1 VLKNPVRVTLGGL
14 LLFVLPATGSPLA
27 QPPSGRVTGTVS
39 GPGGNPLQGVLLTM
53 TTESGALFVEV
64 TGFMGEFTF
73 RDIPAGLC
81 QFVAVL
87 PGYEDHSIEKIRV
100 MAGEEARFEVS
111 LQIARI
117 SESVVIEGVGRD
129 SVANEPEDIF
139 TLTPE
144 QLDALPLPSDRF
156 QESFPLV
163 PGVVR
168 DPEGRLSFN
177 GARPSQSTLLV
188 NGANVTD
195 PVTGEFAVEL
205 PLKAIKTVEVNNL
218 PYSAEYGRVTGA
230 VAKIET
236 RGGTDEWEW
245 DYGNL
250 WPSFN
255 FRGGT
260 IQGIRSFVPQI
271 QISGPIKKGKAWFS
285 QGLAYRFVRSRVY
298 DVAAGE
304 DERILESYDSFT
316 QLDFR
321 FAEKHHLTTTFS
333 YFPLQIDNLGLNAL
347 TAANASPDFNSKG
360 WNLAV
365 SQRSFFSRTFVET
378 IVAVKTFDVAV
389 GPKGDAPSRLTPE
402 GLRGNYFNELD
413 RDSLRFEVASSCTH
427 APPDLF
433 GGHIVKI
440 GGNVSY
446 TSFTGTDMGRPVEI
460 LGSGGGVIQRVEY
473 LGDPTVFGKDVQV
486 SAYVQDRWRLTDRVG
501 FDIGLRYDYDRL
513 VSEHQLAPR
522 LSTAFAV
529 DRKGR
534 TVIKAGWG
542 IFYDRV
548 LLYADRFDRFQ
559 RRVERN
565 YGADGLPEGSPLV
578 FAPRVADEGLELP
591 RSTTWNIELSQVLA
605 KDFQLR
611 VNYRERRGSKEMIV
625 DRVENGASGAMLL
638 SSRGKSLSR
647 ELDITLRVKR
657 EKNELFLS
665 YARARTTG
673 DLNDFAALYQDLRT
687 PLFLANES
695 SLFRHDVPHRALF
708 WGIWHVKG
716 DITVSPGVEW
726 RSGFPY
732 SVLSEGYLPLGER
745 NRGGRFPNFLS
756 VDLRVMKGLTVKGRK
771 IRVGFQIFNLASHYN
786 PRDVVSN
793 LASPRFGEF
802 LNSVDMGFSFRFS
815 LGS

>member
-1 VLKNPVRVTLGGL
+1 MAGV
-14 LLFVLPATGSPLA
+14 A
-27 QPPSGRVTGTVS
+27 GRVVGTVS
-39 GPGGNPLQGVLLTM
+39 GPGGNPLPGVLVTM
-53 TTESGALFVEV
+53 TTESGASFVEV
-64 TGFMGEFTF
+64 TGFMGEFAF

-87 PGYEDHSIEKIRV
+87 PGYEDRTIENVRV
-100 MAGEEARFEVS
+100 VAGEETRFEMS

-117 SESVVIEGVGRD
+117 SESVVIEGVAPD
-129 SVANEPEDIF
+129 TVANEPQEVT
-139 TLTPE
+139 TLSPE

-195 PVTGEFAVEL
+195 PVTGAFAVEL
-205 PLKAIKTVEVNNL
+205 PLKAIKAVEVHNL

-236 RGGTDEWEW
+236 RGGTDEWDI
-245 DYGNL
+245 DYGNV

-255 FRGGT
+255 FRDGT
-260 IQGIRSFVPQI
+260 IKGIRSFVPQV

-285 QGLAYRFVRSRVY
+285 QGLAYRFVRSRAY
-298 DVAAGE
+298 DVATGE
-304 DERILESYDSFT
+304 DERVLESYDSFT

-333 YFPLQIDNLGLNAL
+333 YFPLEVDNLGLNAL
-347 TAANASPDFNSKG
+347 VTANATPDFNSKG

-365 SQRSFFSRTFVET
+365 SQRSFFSRTFIET

-389 GPKGDAPSRLTPE
+389 GPKDDALSRLTPE

-427 APPDLF
+427 APSDFF
-433 GGHIVKI
+433 GEHIMKI

-446 TSFTGTDMGRPVEI
+446 TSFTGTDMGRPVEF
-460 LGSGGGVIQRVEY
+460 LGNGGTVIQRVEY
-473 LGDPTVFGKDVQV
+473 LGDPTVSGEDVQV
-486 SAYVQDRWRLTDRVG
+486 SAYVQDRWRLTDRLG

-522 LSTAFAV
+522 VSGAFAL
-529 DRKGR
+529 DQKGR

-565 YGADGLPEGSPLV
+565 FGADGSPEGPLLV
-578 FAPRVADEGLELP
+578 FAPRVADEGLDMP
-591 RSTTWNIELSQVLA
+591 RSTTWNVELSQVLA
-605 KDFQLR
+605 KDLQLR
-611 VNYRERRGSKEMIV
+611 VNYRERRGSKELIV

-647 ELDITLRVKR
+647 ELDVTLRVKR

-687 PLFLANES
+687 PLFLANER

-708 WGIWHVKG
+708 WGIWHIKG

-732 SVLSEGYLPLGER
+732 SVFSEAYLPLGER

-756 VDLRVMKGLTVKGRK
+756 VDVRVMKGLTVKGRK
-771 IRVGFQIFNLASHYN
+771 IRIGFQIFNLASHYN

-815 LGS
+815 FGS

>member
-1 VLKNPVRVTLGGL
+1 M
-14 LLFVLPATGSPLA
+14 A
-27 QPPSGRVTGTVS
+27 GRVVGTVN
-39 GPGGNPLQGVLLTM
+39 GPGGNPLPGVLVTL
-53 TTESGALFVEV
+53 TTETGASFVEV
-64 TGFMGEFTF
+64 TGSMGEFAF

-87 PGYEDHSIEKIRV
+87 PGYEDRSIENVRV
-100 MAGEEARFEVS
+100 VAGEETSFEMS

-117 SESVVIEGVGRD
+117 SESVVIEGVAPD
-129 SVANEPEDIF
+129 TVANEPEEAV

-205 PLKAIKTVEVNNL
+205 PLKAIKAVEVNNL

-236 RGGTDEWEW
+236 RGGTDEWDV
-245 DYGNL
+245 DYGNM

-255 FRGGT
+255 FRDGT
-260 IQGIRSFVPQI
+260 IKGVRSFVPQV

-285 QGLAYRFVRSRVY
+285 QGLAYRFVRSRAY
-298 DVAAGE
+298 DVATGE
-304 DERILESYDSFT
+304 DERVLESYDSFT

-333 YFPLQIDNLGLNAL
+333 FFPLEVDNLGLNAL
-347 TAANASPDFNSKG
+347 VTANATPDFNSKG
-360 WNLAV
+360 WNFAV
-365 SQRSFFSRTFVET
+365 SQRSFFSRTFIET

-389 GPKGDAPSRLTPE
+389 GPKSHGPSRLTPE
-402 GLRGNYFNELD
+402 GLRDNYFNELD

-427 APPDLF
+427 APSDFF
-433 GGHIVKI
+433 GEHIMKI

-446 TSFTGTDMGRPVEI
+446 TSFTGTDMGRPVEF
-460 LGSGGGVIQRVEY
+460 LGNGGSVIQRVEY
-473 LGDPTVFGKDVQV
+473 LGDPTVSGEDVQV
-486 SAYVQDRWRLTDRVG
+486 SAYVQDRWRLTDRLG

-522 LSTAFAV
+522 VSTAFAL
-529 DRKGR
+529 DQKGR

-565 YGADGLPEGSPLV
+565 FGADGSPEGPFLV
-578 FAPRVADEGLELP
+578 FAPRVADEGLDMP
-591 RSTTWNIELSQVLA
+591 RSTTWNVALSQVLA
-605 KDFQLR
+605 KDLQLW
-611 VNYRERRGSKEMIV
+611 VNY
-625 DRVENGASGAMLL
+625 
-638 SSRGKSLSR
+638 
-647 ELDITLRVKR
+647 
-657 EKNELFLS
+657 
-665 YARARTTG
+665 
-673 DLNDFAALYQDLRT
+673 
-687 PLFLANES
+687 
-695 SLFRHDVPHRALF
+695 
-708 WGIWHVKG
+708 
-716 DITVSPGVEW
+716 
-726 RSGFPY
+726 
-732 SVLSEGYLPLGER
+732 LP
-745 NRGGRFPNFLS
+745 
-756 VDLRVMKGLTVKGRK
+756 
-771 IRVGFQIFNLASHYN
+771 
-786 PRDVVSN
+786 
-793 LASPRFGEF
+793 
-802 LNSVDMGFSFRFS
+802 
-815 LGS
+815 

>member
-1 VLKNPVRVTLGGL
+1 M
-14 LLFVLPATGSPLA
+14 A
-27 QPPSGRVTGTVS
+27 GRVVGTVN
-39 GPGGNPLQGVLLTM
+39 GPGGNPLPGVLVTL
-53 TTESGALFVEV
+53 TTETGASFVEV
-64 TGFMGEFTF
+64 TGSMGEFAF

-87 PGYEDHSIEKIRV
+87 PGYEDRSIENVRV
-100 MAGEEARFEVS
+100 VAGEETSFEMS

-117 SESVVIEGVGRD
+117 SESVVIEGVAPD
-129 SVANEPEDIF
+129 TVANEPEEAV

-205 PLKAIKTVEVNNL
+205 PLKAIKAVEVNNL

-236 RGGTDEWEW
+236 RGGTDEWDV
-245 DYGNL
+245 DYGNM

-255 FRGGT
+255 FRDGT
-260 IQGIRSFVPQI
+260 IKGVRSFVPQV

-285 QGLAYRFVRSRVY
+285 QGLAYRFVRSRAY
-298 DVAAGE
+298 DVATGE
-304 DERILESYDSFT
+304 DERVLESYDSFT

-333 YFPLQIDNLGLNAL
+333 FFPLEVDNLGLNAL
-347 TAANASPDFNSKG
+347 VTANATPDFNSKG
-360 WNLAV
+360 WNFAV
-365 SQRSFFSRTFVET
+365 SQRSFFSRTFIET

-389 GPKGDAPSRLTPE
+389 GPKSHGPSRLTPE
-402 GLRGNYFNELD
+402 GLRDNYFNELD

-427 APPDLF
+427 APSDFF
-433 GGHIVKI
+433 GEHIMKI

-446 TSFTGTDMGRPVEI
+446 TSFTGTDMGRPVEF
-460 LGSGGGVIQRVEY
+460 LGNGGSVIQRVEY
-473 LGDPTVFGKDVQV
+473 LGDPTVSGEDVQV
-486 SAYVQDRWRLTDRVG
+486 SAYVQDRWRLTDRLG

-522 LSTAFAV
+522 VSTAFAL
-529 DRKGR
+529 DQKGR

-565 YGADGLPEGSPLV
+565 FGADGSPEGPSLV
-578 FAPRVADEGLELP
+578 FAPRVADEGLDMP
-591 RSTTWNIELSQVLA
+591 RSTTWNVALSQVLA
-605 KDFQLR
+605 KDLQLR
-611 VNYRERRGSKEMIV
+611 VNYRERRGSKELIV

-647 ELDITLRVKR
+647 ELDVTLRVKR
-657 EKNELFLS
+657 ERNELFIS

-687 PLFLANES
+687 PLFLANER

-708 WGIWHVKG
+708 WGIWHIKG

-732 SVLSEGYLPLGER
+732 SVFSEAYVPLGER

-756 VDLRVMKGLTVKGRK
+756 VDVRVMKGLTVKGRK

-793 LASPRFGEF
+793 LASSRFGEF

-815 LGS
+815 FGP